1 MTVLH
6 IRQLLLLWWNVL
18 MGWTKKWGQIR
29 NACKKKKH
37 SEKLDLKNW
46 FLKKTKSTH
55 LLTSK
60 MFIRVKMESLFVQI
74 VPAVFE
80 NASAISWFK
89 LFMEKILCQIKSQFS
104 VNEWDSFLF
113 VCNLVAAKSWKTSPP
128 KKRKEL
134 HLYLFLLGVNLVF
147 DFRVMIN

>member
-46 FLKKTKSTH
+46 FLINPKSTH

-128 KKRKEL
+128 PKKEKS
-134 HLYLFLLGVNLVF
+134 YICIFFFWV
-147 DFRVMIN
+147 